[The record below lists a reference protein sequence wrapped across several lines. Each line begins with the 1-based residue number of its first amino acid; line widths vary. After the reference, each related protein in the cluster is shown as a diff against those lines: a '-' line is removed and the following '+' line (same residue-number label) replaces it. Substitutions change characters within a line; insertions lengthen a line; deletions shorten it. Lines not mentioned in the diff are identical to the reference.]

1 VTTRLTMPQSVTR
14 IASPGSLLKR
24 QRGVL
29 LPARRTATRLLD
41 AGHLEAIRQLPC
53 ARCGMEP
60 CGEAAHVRLNS
71 SAFGKRQAIG
81 QKPGDEWTVPLDR
94 GCHQDDPDSQ
104 HRVGE
109 AIFWDRVGIN
119 PLHLAKA
126 LYEASSDIPRMRAIV
141 FTFIANRGSAL
152 TPGAEPLDPQGGADV
167 HRPITRTAEPS
178 RSEG

>member
-1 VTTRLTMPQSVTR
+1 MTTRLTMPQSVTR
-14 IASPGSLLKR
+14 IAAPGSLLKR
-24 QRGVL
+24 PRGVL
-29 LPARRTATRLLD
+29 SPARRTAARSLD
-41 AGHLEAIRQLPC
+41 ATHLDAIRQLPC
-53 ARCGMEP
+53 TRCGMEP

-81 QKPGDEWTVPLDR
+81 QKPGDEWTAPLCR

-119 PLHLAKA
+119 PLLLAKA
-126 LYEASSDIPRMRAIV
+126 LYEASPDIPRMRAIV

-152 TPGAEPLDPQGGADV
+152 TPGAESPSPGGD
-167 HRPITRTAEPS
+167 HGPS
-178 RSEG
+178 GR